1 MAQEWQEGELDKS
14 LPVCD
19 APPEDLE
26 GLVPVAVKVMHPGM
40 EQAFR

>member
-1 MAQEWQEGELDKS
+1 MAQEWQEAELDKS

-26 GLVPVAVKVMHPGM
+26 GLVPVAVKVVHPGM